1 MRRVKIKGEMKDGV
15 SSLVETDDKNGESWG
30 KGKIKKPSGG
40 FGGTPDDESND
51 NTGHGQQH
59 KQDANLLPRAL
70 LQGGGGTKRSLTET
84 AGETERESPPKDGD
98 VVKVAHRVTHGESDG
113 PFFSFFLGATRP
125 FLSRLIHQNKLGST
139 KESLCSCWRSHWW
152 WQIYRKVIFTF
163 PYIFTPASDTAN
175 VDALFDMFGKVLKI
189 RQSRSE
195 RGMSPLFDR
204 FFNLWDRYII
214 NINIIL

>member
-30 KGKIKKPSGG
+30 KGKKKKPSGG
-40 FGGTPDDESND
+40 FGGAPDDEPND

-70 LQGGGGTKRSLTET
+70 LQGEGGTNRSLTET
-84 AGETERESPPKDGD
+84 GGETERESPPKDGD
-98 VVKVAHRVTHGESDG
+98 VVKVAHRVTQGESDQ
-113 PFFSFFLGATRP
+113 PFFSWSHTP
-125 FLSRLIHQNKLGST
+125 FSLSRLIHQNKLGST

-163 PYIFTPASDTAN
+163 PYIFTSASDTAD
-175 VDALFDMFGKVLKI
+175 VDALFDMFGKVLKT

-195 RGMSPLFDR
+195 RETSSLFLTG
-204 FFNLWDRYII
+204 FSISGI
-214 NINIIL
+214 AI